1 MVVVVKKHL
10 QQAPPESFEEQV
22 LRRYDVVGLKVE
34 TIARDLRATTAV
46 IRRILLAF
54 GRIDPVSPR
63 ADSYQWDAAFLE
75 QAKAWWA
82 AGEKSGQEIADLDP
96 IGGLTR
102 NMVMKKMNQL
112 GIVCGTPRGGHR
124 PNAGRPQAIAPPA
137 IGKRRGG
144 CIGNGT
150 KAKPFVS
157 PVDTSL
163 EPLGPEGDFPPANTC
178 TWAYGDPGRDRDWR
192 MCGRPQVAGKP
203 YCDAHAARAFD
214 SAGTRRLQ
222 ALQG

>member
-1 MVVVVKKHL
+1 MVVVAKKHF

-22 LRRYDVVGLKVE
+22 LRRFDVVGLKPE
-34 TIARDLRATTAV
+34 TIAKDLHVALSV
-46 IRRILLAF
+46 VRRILLAF
-54 GRIDPVSPR
+54 ERIDPVSPR
-63 ADSYQWDAAFLE
+63 ADSYQWDDTFLD

-96 IGGLTR
+96 TGGLTR

-112 GIVCGTPRGGHR
+112 GIVCGTPRGGLR
-124 PNAGRPQAIAPPA
+124 PHAGRPRTIAPPA
-137 IGKRRGG
+137 IDKRRGG

-157 PVDTSL
+157 PIDAL

-178 TWAYGDPGRDRDWR
+178 RWSYGDPGRDRDWR
-192 MCGRPQVAGKP
+192 MCGRPQASGRP
-203 YCDAHAARAFD
+203 YCDAHVARAVD